1 MVVLKLGKAQL
12 SVRYG
17 YEATV
22 RSGIIKRLAGL
33 TKSGGDTFD
42 KVEAMMEIIPE
53 LLLVGLQKFH
63 SKEYGYN
70 YKTEEGKDEALSK
83 VYGLLDDYFDEE
95 DADFSFLLDTLQN
108 ELMENGFLAKVMAKE
123 VKAIQKEEKKE
134 VEKS

>member
-1 MVVLKLGKAQL
+1 MVVVKLGKTQL

-42 KVEAMMEIIPE
+42 KVESMMEIVPE

-63 SKEYGYN
+63 SDQYGYN
-70 YKTEEGKDEALSK
+70 YKTEEGKDAALSK
-83 VYGLLDDYFDEE
+83 VYALLDDYFEE
-95 DADFSFLLDTLQN
+95 DDADFSYLLDTLQN

-123 VKAIQKEEKKE
+123 VKAAKKTEKKE
-134 VEKS
+134 AEES